1 MALDSTIRD
10 LVTRGSSRHP
20 ELRCELEHAA
30 FIVLFRTV
38 SPELDGTWTVGSEH
52 EPSTSYKVNLNA
64 DGAFCTC
71 QDSVRRPGEE
81 CKHSL
86 AAVMLSR
93 ALVGLER
100 HRVFDQVEDS
110 ATGEAWETV
119 DDRDYRAEQDVF
131 ACLGPVKPFDEVKY
145 LGRLPKAERED

>member
-10 LVTRGSSRHP
+10 LVARGSARHP
-20 ELRCELEHAA
+20 ELRGKLEHAA
-30 FIVLFRTV
+30 FLVLFRDIA
-38 SPELDGTWTVGSEH
+38 PQLDGTWRVQSEH
-52 EPSTSYKVNLNA
+52 DGTTYTVNLNS
-64 DGAFCTC
+64 DGPFCTC
-71 QDSVRRPGEE
+71 QDSHRHPGEE

-100 HRVFDQVEDS
+100 HTVFDAPTPV
-110 ATGEAWETV
+110 AWETV

-131 ACLGPVKPFDEVKY
+131 ARLGPVKPLDEVKY
-145 LGRLPKAERED
+145 LGKLPKVERED